1 MTKGAEG
8 CMVTKG
14 SGGVLN
20 EYAFAEAKRI
30 VMVA

>member
-14 SGGVLN
+14 SGDVLN
-20 EYAFAEAKRI
+20 EYAFDEAKRI
-30 VMVA
+30 VMAA